1 MPGRLVLIGA
11 GGHAHVVLDAA
22 RLSGWTIDGLVDRDA
37 SSREIDGVRVL
48 GDDTALAD
56 LRKRGATHAVVA
68 VGSLQPGALR
78 AELFGR
84 LRASGLEPAVIVHPA
99 ATVASSASLGAGT
112 VVFAGAIVNSGA
124 VIGNNVIV
132 NTGAIVEHDCRVADN
147 VHLSPR
153 CVLGGN
159 VTVETT
165 AHIGI
170 GATVLQ
176 GITIGARA
184 LVAAGAVVT
193 GDVPSGATVMGIPAR
208 PRPKA

>member
-112 VVFAGAIVNSGA
+112 TPAQGKGALVTYLG
-124 VIGNNVIV
+124 
-132 NTGAIVEHDCRVADN
+132 RV
-147 VHLSPR
+147 
-153 CVLGGN
+153 
-159 VTVETT
+159 TT
-165 AHIGI
+165 ATDDLIAKLKKAGVPNVSGGV
-170 GATVLQ
+170 GANGSVSAASRAQCASPGQRSVERSWAPPSPCGQTM
-176 GITIGARA
+176 IASNARMCM
-184 LVAAGAVVT
+184 T
-193 GDVPSGATVMGIPAR
+193 GG
-208 PRPKA
+208 